1 MGVNQSPSPLCF
13 GQGFF
18 DQILADAPTFQTGHQ
33 FRHRIGI
40 QTLQVLSQALAHVGP
55 DQLVVIARGAEPT
68 AAIREALRG
77 GPTLAA
83 EGTLEMT
90 TYSEVP

>member
-1 MGVNQSPSPLCF
+1 VGVNKSPSPPCL

-18 DQILADAPTFQTGHQ
+18 DQIRADAPTFQAGYQ

-40 QTLQVLSQALAHVGP
+40 QSLQVLSQALAHVGP
-55 DQLVVIARGAEPT
+55 DQLVVIAREAEPT

-77 GPTLAA
+77 GRTLAA
-83 EGTLEMT
+83 EGTLAMT